1 MESKPIRVTMHI
13 KASPEEVYRALT
25 NSFAIELWSGE
36 PAQMEAVAGSEFS
49 LWNGDIVGKNI
60 EFVENEMIVQ
70 QWYFDEDENMPPS
83 IASIRLFEDKNQ
95 TRVEVIHENVPD
107 EARENIYEGWK
118 FNYLGAVR
126 AFFEN

>member
-1 MESKPIRVTMHI
+1 MHI

-70 QWYFDEDENMPPS
+70 QW
-83 IASIRLFEDKNQ
+83 
-95 TRVEVIHENVPD
+95 
-107 EARENIYEGWK
+107 
-118 FNYLGAVR
+118 
-126 AFFEN
+126 

>member
-95 TRVEVIHENVPD
+95 TRVEVIHENVPE

>member
-1 MESKPIRVTMHI
+1 
-13 KASPEEVYRALT
+13 
-25 NSFAIELWSGE
+25 
-36 PAQMEAVAGSEFS
+36 
-49 LWNGDIVGKNI
+49 
-60 EFVENEMIVQ
+60 MIFQ

-95 TRVEVIHENVPD
+95 TRVEVIHENVPE

>member
-83 IASIRLFEDKNQ
+83 IASIRLFADKSQ
-95 TRVEVIHENVPD
+95 TRVEIIHENVPE